1 MSSSL
6 SSLICSVNSSPP
18 TVSVLKTQ
26 LEDFARGAGSTLLRL
41 AREEQARLPSQIE
54 QAKKGLAQAI
64 RAIEDE
70 IAEWKSLGQDY
81 MNDHPRAQRELA
93 ELEYELSELRE
104 RAMKR
109 FDEFIHPAVSR
120 RCHCVVLTD

>member
-81 MNDHPRAQRELA
+81 MNDRPRAQRKVA
-93 ELEYELSELRE
+93 ELEDELRE
-104 RAMKR
+104 VKERATKR
-109 FDEFIHPAVSR
+109 FDEFVHPEVSR
-120 RCHCVVLTD
+120 RLCVVLTD

>member
-6 SSLICSVNSSPP
+6 SLLICSVNSSPP

-41 AREEQARLPSQIE
+41 ARAEQSRFPSQVE

-81 MNDHPRAQRELA
+81 MNDHPRAQRKLA
-93 ELEYELSELRE
+93 ELEEELRELKE

-109 FDEFIHPAVSR
+109 FDEFIHPEVSC
-120 RCHCVVLTD
+120 RCLCVVLTD